1 METLMAERA
10 LELYVV
16 GLKNAHA
23 MEREAEEMLKRGI
36 QRLSDY
42 PDLASRMREH
52 LAETKEQLKRLEK
65 LLEQQ
70 ADASSLIKDTAL
82 AAGANMAA
90 MAHTMADDEVLK
102 NSFANN
108 ALEAF
113 EIAAYKSLIAMA
125 EEAGVHVK
133 TVLSES
139 LREEERM
146 AAWLDQNIEKV
157 TLEYLR
163 KEEKRAAA

>member
-1 METLMAERA
+1 MAERA
-10 LELYVV
+10 MELYVT

-23 MEREAEEMLKRGI
+23 MEREAQEMLERGV
-36 QRLSDY
+36 QRLTDY
-42 PDLASRMREH
+42 PELVARLREH
-52 LAETKEQLKRLEK
+52 LAETKEQLKRLDK
-65 LLEQQ
+65 LLEDQGT
-70 ADASSLIKDTAL
+70 SSSMVKDTAL

-90 MAHTMADDEVLK
+90 MAHTMANDEVLK
-102 NSFANN
+102 NSFASN

-125 EEAGVHVK
+125 EEAGVRVK
-133 TVLSES
+133 TILTES

-163 KEEKRAAA
+163 KEERRAAA